1 MGVKWGI
8 FDRLPWWHR
17 TQLERSKALHPREAK
32 SMAAELN
39 VLEAAKKLPGVVS
52 VHHGIRI
59 PNPQMSLG
67 SGEVDVVVITN
78 RACLLIEVKNFIGTI
93 SLQDGDIIQYK
104 GSKPRSDSKEI
115 LPLIQRK
122 ASDLQRWG
130 ASLFGNASL
139 EVVHLVVLSNPQAEL
154 EYNVL
159 NHPNVATLKTL
170 EAKVS
175 YLLQSHPELHHSE
188 IASVQTMAEM
198 FGTWDTLET
207 EAGLVVNGDI
217 IDTDLPEGWTRKDL
231 ASVEVEILGGK
242 WKTLLRG
249 PKISVTLHRRD
260 GTAETI
266 ITRPTL
272 SVRHR
277 QPWGKSGLD
286 GKGLYPLEHFS
297 RIVFGH
303 ENLVEID
310 EKGFRTMSIASQH
323 LEKLP
328 QPSSSKEPA
337 HEADRKALAKRYPV
351 GTITSGVVQR
361 HLKSEDGSVHGMLV
375 SLVERELNCLLPH
388 RVVREINPD
397 FLDAF
402 YSVGAVLEVRITENR
417 GPGKI
422 RAELV

>member
-1 MGVKWGI
+1 MKWGI

-17 TQLERSKALHPREAK
+17 TQQERSKSLHPREAK

-39 VLEAAKKLPGVVS
+39 VLEAAKTLPGVVS

-67 SGEVDVVVITN
+67 SGEVDVLCVTN
-78 RACLLIEVKNFIGTI
+78 RACLLIEVKNFLGTI

-188 IASVQTMAEM
+188 IESVQTMAEM

-207 EAGLVVNGDI
+207 EAGL
-217 IDTDLPEGWTRKDL
+217 
-231 ASVEVEILGGK
+231 
-242 WKTLLRG
+242 
-249 PKISVTLHRRD
+249 
-260 GTAETI
+260 
-266 ITRPTL
+266 
-272 SVRHR
+272 
-277 QPWGKSGLD
+277 
-286 GKGLYPLEHFS
+286 
-297 RIVFGH
+297 
-303 ENLVEID
+303 
-310 EKGFRTMSIASQH
+310 
-323 LEKLP
+323 
-328 QPSSSKEPA
+328 
-337 HEADRKALAKRYPV
+337 
-351 GTITSGVVQR
+351 
-361 HLKSEDGSVHGMLV
+361 
-375 SLVERELNCLLPH
+375 SLIH
-388 RVVREINPD
+388 I
-397 FLDAF
+397 
-402 YSVGAVLEVRITENR
+402 
-417 GPGKI
+417 
-422 RAELV
+422 